1 LGALVEQLG
10 QQEAVVLQR
19 RAEIGEALS
28 ESRIGALGDAG
39 KVAAHRRQRPRQ
51 LLEVGNPPLEGVE
64 PLEGVGEVNREREAR
79 EVLRGS

>member
-28 ESRIGALGDAG
+28 ESRIGAVGDAG
-39 KVAAHRRQRPRQ
+39 KVAAHRRQCPRQ